1 MSQPTINTVVFDLGG
16 VLIDWNPE
24 YVFRQIFEDEAERRY
39 FLTEVCSPHW
49 NEQQD
54 AGRTMQEA
62 TEWLVERFP
71 DYESQIR
78 AYYGRWQEMLG
89 GSIPETV
96 EILNQ
101 LREQNSHRLLALT
114 NWSAETFPTAL
125 EMFDFLHH
133 FEGILVSG
141 HEKLIKPDPRIY
153 HLLIDRYGLNP
164 GKSLFIDDN
173 PKNVEGARAVGLQ
186 AVHFQSPGQLRE
198 DLEERGILG
207 L

>member
-1 MSQPTINTVVFDLGG
+1 MSQPTIHTVVFDLGG

-24 YVFRQIFEDEAERRY
+24 YVYRQIFEDEAERRY

-54 AGRTMQEA
+54 AGRTLQEA

-89 GSIPETV
+89 GAIPETV

-153 HLLIDRYGLNP
+153 HLLIERYGLNP
-164 GKSLFIDDN
+164 GESLFIDDN
-173 PKNVEGARAVGLQ
+173 PRNVEGARAVGLQ
-186 AVHFQSPGQLRE
+186 AVHFQSPRQLRE
-198 DLEERGILG
+198 DLSVLGIL
-207 L
+207 